1 MPRWVVVCV
10 LAALAALP
18 SRAMAADCAAPGV
31 PGQFDVFARSALNSA
46 NETIPGRVA
55 AGGNAVLAGP
65 NIGLSPPLTKDANR
79 ADLVVGNNL
88 TVNNGGTVGTGK
100 VTYGGTFTG
109 SITAYGGSH
118 HEDPTFSFADEFTT
132 LEARS
137 AQWADLSGTPVTG
150 AGYGVTFTGQNKPLN
165 VFSVKASVMEG
176 INGIVL
182 AGMPSTS
189 TVLINITMDKAN
201 GSFTGVLNAIDLGGV
216 PPENILWNFLAAKS
230 VAVSSNWAGAILAP
244 TAAASITNGTYR
256 GSIAAHDVTING
268 VGFEHHPFGGCLP
281 PAPRPPEPSRNL
293 SLKSLCTDPLTLRH
307 ALRLRNEDATAYRVH
322 WEDTDSAQSGD
333 LTAPAKSDTFF
344 DIQGGDEVH
353 HIVATSG
360 STTVEATTATNR
372 CGGSIVV
379 SKAVTGEGIPPAGPW
394 AIVVRGGNSF
404 SHTVALVAGE
414 QATVEVPGR
423 YEPGSVGIGEI
434 AGGYYYTISEPEPL
448 GARAS
453 VDPTLVTVTNGQIH
467 NVAVTNQYDAIPPEP
482 PIPPEPGPEPP
493 VPPQPPLPPG
503 PPQPLPGPDLVLAA
517 SVGGGADLAVSEHIS
532 PRVSQVG
539 HVVTVTVRVRNL
551 GPLPADGAVV
561 REIPQVDPRHPNQV
575 AQILGVTPTIRATS
589 PCTSTR
595 PVRCGPATLAVGAQ
609 AVVRVRARML
619 RAGAFQSVV
628 VVSSLTPDTNTTNNA
643 SVSGVLV
650 TRPSKVSVAVHAPA
664 VARVGEPVS
673 YRVVARGTGSEGAV
687 SVRFCHRPPPRLLM
701 TSAPG
706 TFRYRGR
713 VCRDVSRLRAGQRA
727 AFTVNAIPASSAGG
741 RTLPLL
747 ATATASDARPAAGAD
762 RLPVIAQ
769 TFAGTG

>member
-1 MPRWVVVCV
+1 MH
-10 LAALAALP
+10 
-18 SRAMAADCAAPGV
+18 
-31 PGQFDVFARSALNSA
+31 RSA
-46 NETIPGRVA
+46 
-55 AGGNAVLAGP
+55 
-65 NIGLSPPLTKDANR
+65 D
-79 ADLVVGNNL
+79 
-88 TVNNGGTVGTGK
+88 
-100 VTYGGTFTG
+100 
-109 SITAYGGSH
+109 
-118 HEDPTFSFADEFTT
+118 
-132 LEARS
+132 
-137 AQWADLSGTPVTG
+137 
-150 AGYGVTFTGQNKPLN
+150 
-165 VFSVKASVMEG
+165 
-176 INGIVL
+176 
-182 AGMPSTS
+182 
-189 TVLINITMDKAN
+189 
-201 GSFTGVLNAIDLGGV
+201 
-216 PPENILWNFLAAKS
+216 
-230 VAVSSNWAGAILAP
+230 
-244 TAAASITNGTYR
+244 
-256 GSIAAHDVTING
+256 
-268 VGFEHHPFGGCLP
+268 
-281 PAPRPPEPSRNL
+281 PAPRAGAAQRGPDRV
-293 SLKSLCTDPLTLRH
+293 
-307 ALRLRNEDATAYRVH
+307 RVH

-333 LTAPAKSDTFF
+333 LTAPAKTDTFF
-344 DIQGGDEVH
+344 DIQGGDQVH

-360 STTVEATTATNR
+360 STTVEATTGINQ

-394 AIVVRGGNSF
+394 AIVVKGGNSF
-404 SHTVALVAGE
+404 SQTVALVAGA
-414 QATVEVPGR
+414 QATVKVPGR
-423 YEPGSVGIGEI
+423 YQPGSVGIGEI
-434 AGGYYYTISEPEPL
+434 AGGYDYTISEPEPL

-467 NVAVTNQYDAIPPEP
+467 DVAVTNQYDAIPPEP
-482 PIPPEPGPEPP
+482 PEPPEPGPEPP

-517 SVGGGADLAVSEHIS
+517 SLGGGADLAVSERIS

-628 VVSSLTPDTNTTNNA
+628 VASSLTPDTNTTNNA
-643 SVSGVLV
+643 SVSGFVV

-673 YRVVARGTGSEGAV
+673 YRVVARGTGSDGAV
-687 SVRFCHRPPPRLLM
+687 SVRFCHRPPARLLM

-727 AFTVNAIPASSAGG
+727 AFTVHAIPASSAGG

-747 ATATASDARPAAGAD
+747 ATATAPDAGRPPGRTAS
-762 RLPVIAQ
+762 PVIAQ
-769 TFAGTG
+769 SFAGTG